1 MSPQP
6 VALLSF
12 RRIQSALHR
21 AETPLPALSTP
32 LLRKEAPFSSKSP
45 APLVAKLRVPP
56 GFLRDSQLQGFTP
69 LTSPLRLPPLLEESA
84 RYSHGLC
91 SPPRSSCAYRSG
103 PPAPCRNRTLAAPT
117 RLPPPHA
124 TEMTLAD
131 GRQAPES
138 QTRFPWTTSHRIAP
152 MLGSNSP
159 GLPLARSRSQCAS
172 VCPALTVDDRF

>member
-12 RRIQSALHR
+12 HRVQSALHC

-32 LLRKEAPFSSKSP
+32 LLRKEAPFSSRSLVS
-45 APLVAKLRVPP
+45 LVAKLHSPP
-56 GFLRDSQLQGFTP
+56 GFLRDSQLQGFAP
-69 LTSPLRLPPLLEESA
+69 LTSPLRLPPLLDDTA
-84 RYSHGLC
+84 RCSHGLC

-103 PPAPCRNRTLAAPT
+103 PPAPCRNRLLAAPT

-131 GRQAPES
+131 CRQAPES
-138 QTRFPWTTSHRIAP
+138 QTRLPRPPPTGLLRCSARTPQGCPW
-152 MLGSNSP
+152 
-159 GLPLARSRSQCAS
+159 LAHGHSARPSVRRSQ
-172 VCPALTVDDRF
+172 